1 MAAPKNSGKKI
12 TRSGFQTTIR
22 LTDHEFEE
30 FERAAQF
37 EGFSSIASWML
48 DQAKWR
54 SQLVKTAIASG
65 GWIEVRGKKILISDL
80 PPDVVIPG
88 AADSSEQNPSLQK

>member
-1 MAAPKNSGKKI
+1 MAAKKTSGKKI

-30 FERAAQF
+30 FERAAEF

-54 SQLVKTAIASG
+54 SELVKSAMATG
-65 GWIEVRGKKILISDL
+65 GWIEIRGKKILISDL
-80 PPDVVIPG
+80 PADVVVPG
-88 AADSSEQNPSLQK
+88 SSDSSGENPSQPK